1 MILTVLKLHLPKGSF
16 SFENCQ
22 NHSYLLITNC
32 TRGRAISYT
41 YFYAYFPQSTL
52 QFLILFGLLLTIQTR
67 LYFVISFILLEAKR
81 KCCGL
86 PSGLATDDY
95 PSAISARFKM
105 AVVVSISIISF
116 VPYLLGQTNSL
127 FLFTVNGKPYEH
139 SQIFQ
144 NHSNDSVEI
153 KKTVRFKSTTLN
165 LFRCISLLLETAN
178 FIYLFYF
185 VSRLKEK

>member
-1 MILTVLKLHLPKGSF
+1 MILTVLKLHSPKGSCN
-16 SFENCQ
+16 FESCQ

-32 TRGRAISYT
+32 TRGHAISYT

-86 PSGLATDDY
+86 ASGLATDDY

-105 AVVVSISIISF
+105 AVVVCISIISF

-139 SQIFQ
+139 
-144 NHSNDSVEI
+144 
-153 KKTVRFKSTTLN
+153 
-165 LFRCISLLLETAN
+165 
-178 FIYLFYF
+178 
-185 VSRLKEK
+185 